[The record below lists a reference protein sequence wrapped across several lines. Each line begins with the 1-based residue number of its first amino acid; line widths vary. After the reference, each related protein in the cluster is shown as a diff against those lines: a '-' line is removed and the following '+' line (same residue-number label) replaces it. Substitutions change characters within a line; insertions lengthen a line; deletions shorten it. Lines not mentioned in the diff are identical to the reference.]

1 MCLEY
6 FLIFKYRNFDFRNKF
21 FIVRILEKL
30 ISIIL
35 FPETNRQWL
44 ERRFLANDPIRIVF
58 DYLTVEGYPT
68 EEFKVLSSWPRR
80 DVSYNTFEKPNNLIS
95 LLARILFSAIFEL
108 GATSIFKK
116 VISHFTV

>member
-1 MCLEY
+1 MHFFNFEGCTGWHFWDFFIIYLGLLRSVVCEVSMCQEY
-6 FLIFKYRNFDFRNKF
+6 FLIFQYRNFDFRNKF

-80 DVSYNTFEKPNNLIS
+80 DVSYKSFE
-95 LLARILFSAIFEL
+95 
-108 GATSIFKK
+108 
-116 VISHFTV
+116 